1 MPTSQPMRADGRAG
15 AVGERIAA
23 SFRRPGARRV
33 VILAVLQV
41 VFVWA
46 IASAIV
52 WQSHRNAINEWKRT
66 AENMALSITAY
77 VGQTLRGADLVQKSV
92 LDWVD
97 EEDIRNEA
105 QLIDLVRDWR
115 FYEAMRDRITGIP
128 QIGIVGIIA
137 RNGRL
142 VASTYEYPSPPVNL
156 SDREAFRLPMAQ
168 NNNDMLFIAPS
179 NGRATGRPTFYLVR
193 RVAARSGEALGVV
206 SVGLNVDY
214 FADFFHRVSIG
225 EDSWITLYRADGT
238 ILATSVDGPDGL
250 GKRFENGLPR
260 RMIMSGV
267 SGQAVFTD
275 EPSWRDP
282 DRSRAR
288 IVVAR
293 EVDGY
298 PVFVSLVIGR
308 SVFLAP
314 WAAASRVVLGLAVA
328 ATAITLAVAIWLLRL
343 LARTEAANRLA
354 SEQSVLSAIVDTPSA
369 MTAVLDNEGTIVRA
383 NARFHEIFGDEEL
396 REAYLEG
403 KDALFSFVQGGE
415 DVAELDL
422 ELARPGEPTRFLHFS
437 LSRQVL
443 PDAGGC
449 IVMVGHDETVRHQA
463 RRAIE
468 QSAKLVTLG
477 EITTGIAH
485 EISQPLNVIRMAA
498 QNALTE
504 IEPEEGGA
512 GHDAPVM
519 SEAELNKFVSAK
531 LHRVVAQV
539 DRAASI
545 IDRMRIFSRS
555 TRRGRTDFDI
565 RDACRN
571 AIALVQQQF
580 ERSGIEIRTSL
591 GERTLLV
598 RGYQVTLEQVLVS
611 LLVNARDALHQQR
624 QSEKWVQVAVMPA
637 PQGVVVLVADNGP
650 GVPAA
655 IRDRIFEPFFTTK
668 AVGEGTGLGL
678 ATSYGIIRD
687 AGGTLSLSETG
698 EGATFRIELPT
709 VAHAESAVATSV
721 TIEPGKNP

>member
-1 MPTSQPMRADGRAG
+1 
-15 AVGERIAA
+15 
-23 SFRRPGARRV
+23 
-33 VILAVLQV
+33 
-41 VFVWA
+41 
-46 IASAIV
+46 
-52 WQSHRNAINEWKRT
+52 
-66 AENMALSITAY
+66 
-77 VGQTLRGADLVQKSV
+77 
-92 LDWVD
+92 
-97 EEDIRNEA
+97 
-105 QLIDLVRDWR
+105 
-115 FYEAMRDRITGIP
+115 MRDRITGIP

-369 MTAVLDNEGTIVRA
+369 MTAVLDNE
-383 NARFHEIFGDEEL
+383 
-396 REAYLEG
+396 
-403 KDALFSFVQGGE
+403 
-415 DVAELDL
+415 
-422 ELARPGEPTRFLHFS
+422 
-437 LSRQVL
+437 
-443 PDAGGC
+443 
-449 IVMVGHDETVRHQA
+449 
-463 RRAIE
+463 
-468 QSAKLVTLG
+468 

-655 IRDRIFEPFFTTK
+655 IRDRVFEPFFTTK

-709 VAHAESAVATSV
+709 VANAESAIATSV